1 MKNILFDL
9 DGTLLPMNQDKFVK
23 AYFTLLA
30 KKLIP
35 LGYDP
40 KTIAESVWKST
51 FSMVKNDGSKTN
63 EQVFWEDFS
72 KTYGE
77 KAINDNSVFEDFYKN
92 EFECLK
98 DVCGFNPLVA
108 KTVKFLK
115 ENNYKLIAATNP
127 LFPKVATFAR
137 LRWAGV
143 SPDDFELVTTYE
155 DSTFCKPN
163 PKYYNEILQKLN
175 LNPEE
180 CLMVGNDVGEDMVAK
195 TLGINVFLLTDC
207 LINKKGED
215 ISVYPNGNFNDLIEY
230 IKKDSEN

>member
-1 MKNILFDL
+1 M
-9 DGTLLPMNQDKFVK
+9 
-23 AYFTLLA
+23 
-30 KKLIP
+30 
-35 LGYDP
+35 
-40 KTIAESVWKST
+40 
-51 FSMVKNDGSKTN
+51 
-63 EQVFWEDFS
+63 
-72 KTYGE
+72 
-77 KAINDNSVFEDFYKN
+77 
-92 EFECLK
+92 
-98 DVCGFNPLVA
+98 
-108 KTVKFLK
+108 KFLK

-230 IKKDSEN
+230 IKKDSE